1 MRLVNEVKLHAAAA
15 AAADAAGG
23 TASAASID
31 DVDEAGRPNSPA
43 KVYVV
48 YAAYTE
54 EASKNV
60 SVSMKKFT
68 RSCHC
73 LWHAKCLCLLLVAA
87 FGGMQRQ
94 RICYALFA
102 LAVII
107 INCLSI
113 PFDLCKLNISL
124 STSPKM
130 SRKFAVVACYVY
142 LVSI

>member
-23 TASAASID
+23 TASAAASAASID
-31 DVDEAGRPNSPA
+31 DVDEAVQPNSPA
-43 KVYVV
+43 KVYAV
-48 YAAYTE
+48 YAAYTAD
-54 EASKNV
+54 ASKNV

-73 LWHAKCLCLLLVAA
+73 LWHAKCLLCLLLLVAA

-124 STSPKM
+124 LKYPP
-130 SRKFAVVACYVY
+130 R
-142 LVSI
+142 